1 MAIGNDFVVFGNDFV
16 VFGNDFVV
24 FGNDIVVFGNDFVV
38 FDEHIHDV
46 LNHKAIIH
54 DYFDI
59 DDFDNR
65 FKLNSLQRFRGA

>member
-1 MAIGNDFVVFGNDFV
+1 VVFGNDFV
-16 VFGNDFVV
+16 AIGNDFVV

-38 FDEHIHDV
+38 FDEHSHDV

-59 DDFDNR
+59 DFNNR
-65 FKLNSLQRFRGA
+65 FKLNSLQRFRSD

>member
-1 MAIGNDFVVFGNDFV
+1 MAIGNDFV

-24 FGNDIVVFGNDFVV
+24 FGNDIVVFEVLQTRGNDFVV
-38 FDEHIHDV
+38 FDEHSHDV

-59 DDFDNR
+59 DFNNR
-65 FKLNSLQRFRGA
+65 FKLNSLQRFRSD

>member
-1 MAIGNDFVVFGNDFV
+1 MVFGNNFVVFI
-16 VFGNDFVV
+16 NDFVV
-24 FGNDIVVFGNDFVV
+24 FGNDIVIFCNDIVV

-59 DDFDNR
+59 DDFNDSGVPSTSTSTSTNTR
-65 FKLNSLQRFRGA
+65 L